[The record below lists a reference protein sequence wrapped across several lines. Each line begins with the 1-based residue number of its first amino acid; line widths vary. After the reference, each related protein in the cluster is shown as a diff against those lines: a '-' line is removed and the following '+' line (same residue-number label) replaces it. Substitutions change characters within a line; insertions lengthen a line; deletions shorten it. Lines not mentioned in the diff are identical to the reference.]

1 MSEAGRLA
9 RGKAN
14 YEAGVFLDN
23 SETLFYLESIK
34 VDKEIKPIQ
43 KEKKNAKSN
52 K

>member
-14 YEAGVFLDN
+14 YKAGVFLDN

-34 VDKEIKPIQ
+34 VPEEIKPI
-43 KEKKNAKSN
+43 KEKKNAKSD